1 MKNWITKSGWIVL
14 IVLGSILL
22 FAKTTDGEEFFYG
35 QIPLAC
41 VLLMSGVGIEASKD
55 KES

>member
-22 FAKTTDGEEFFYG
+22 FAKTTDDEEFFYG